1 MQVHHTT
8 TYRVRYADTDKMQY
22 MYNGNYL
29 TLFEIGRTELL
40 RACNLPYA
48 ELERDGY
55 LLPVM
60 EARVFFKKP
69 AFYDDMLSV
78 ECRYTIEHKPT
89 ILLQYRILRGEELVA
104 EGYTLH
110 TFVNSESRKPI
121 RPPKVFF
128 SALEKFSSIYSESE
142 GA

>member
-1 MQVHHTT
+1 MIVHHTT

-48 ELERDGY
+48 ELERDWY

-69 AFYDDMLSV
+69 AFYDDVLLV
-78 ECRYTIEHKPT
+78 ECTYKVELKPT
-89 ILLQYRILRGEELVA
+89 ILLQYRILRGDELVA

-110 TFVNSESRKPI
+110 TFVDNESRKPI

-128 SALEKFSSIYSESE
+128 TAIEEYGKTHGETE
-142 GA
+142 EA